1 METKTQH
8 TSWQRIYQDFIKRNS
23 AVKDNV
29 VKWEPYDWQRIKIV
43 LVDGRQILYDYMSAT
58 TEFLGVKFL

>member
-1 METKTQH
+1 MDKEPQRN
-8 TSWQRIYQDFIKRNS
+8 SWERIYQDFIKRNS
-23 AVKDNV
+23 AVKDSV